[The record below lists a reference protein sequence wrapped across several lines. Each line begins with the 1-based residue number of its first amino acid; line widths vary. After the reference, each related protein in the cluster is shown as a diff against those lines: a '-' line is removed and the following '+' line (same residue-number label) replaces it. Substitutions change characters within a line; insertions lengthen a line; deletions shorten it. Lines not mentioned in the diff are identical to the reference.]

1 VSENWANAQDG
12 NHTHC
17 RFPDDQTSALM
28 AFYDG
33 VLAREESDEYNY
45 HDHPCRRVR
54 HLRINRL
61 GRTEDHLRAEARGVE
76 ELRQ

>member
-1 VSENWANAQDG
+1 
-12 NHTHC
+12 
-17 RFPDDQTSALM
+17 M

-61 GRTEDHLRAEARGVE
+61 GRTEDHLRVEARGVE